1 LKGRNKKMTYL
12 EQCEVFLASLQ
23 LRYNHLDK
31 EYREASNKYDALRKA
46 VDASKAVLKPLKQMT
61 SIPNGYSHVFE
72 KHTEEAVAISS
83 TLEKEMLELEKQRD
97 VLYRQKF
104 DLEYGSKRI
113 LENKIELMK
122 KAGILSDMINIYYTY
137 YVDASNHELRGLS
150 LDDKRAV
157 FRTNR
162 YANISN
168 FDAKDLGVDLIGNLM
183 WHQIAVGASRKASK
197 VFSLGFKDQ
206 SLYLIVL
213 DFAKKLKT
221 TYILKDDAEFA
232 SVETHKYDPK
242 IKCFFLRKEL
252 EDKIPR
258 ADLVKT
264 FFNHLDSI

>member
-1 LKGRNKKMTYL
+1 MTYL
-12 EQCEVFLASLQ
+12 EQCEMFLASIQ
-23 LRYNHLDK
+23 KRYDILDK
-31 EYREASNKYDALRKA
+31 EYREASNKYDGVHKA
-46 VDASKAVLKPLKQMT
+46 VLASRAVLKPLKQMT
-61 SIPNGYSHVFE
+61 SYPNEYSHVYE
-72 KHTEEAVAISS
+72 KHTEEAVAINS

-113 LENKIELMK
+113 LQNKIELMK
-122 KAGILSDMINIYYTY
+122 KAGILSDMINIYNTY
-137 YVDASNHELRGLS
+137 YVDASNQELRGLT

-168 FDAKDLGVDLIGNLM
+168 FDAKDLGVELIGNLM
-183 WHQIAVGASRKASK
+183 WHQIAEGASRKASK

-206 SLYLIVL
+206 SLYLIIL
-213 DFAKKLKT
+213 DFAGKLKT
-221 TYILKDDAEFA
+221 TYILKDDAECA
-232 SVETHKYDPK
+232 SVETHKYDSK

-264 FFNHLDSI
+264 FFNHLDHVKEKNE